1 MNKKY
6 TDIMYRI
13 MLYILLVIFG
23 YISYC
28 TVFNIYRPA
37 IEMKP
42 IVIMIGVIVLILLM
56 IKLYSK
62 FKPLSKRQTCIIAS
76 ILLAIFFIGMCVIG
90 NLVTSI
96 PSFDLSSI
104 IREENIML
112 KNGGKFVSEAY
123 FARYTNQSPVAIL
136 IYFFYKLGATLGIS
150 ACNLKRFM
158 IIINSL
164 FVTITALFTFL
175 SVKKIYTDKAGLLA
189 LLFFVINPIFYV
201 YSSYFYTDTLCM
213 PFASIAIYLF
223 IIATKTEATMFKQ
236 VLIFMLAGAVLGLG
250 FEIRVVLGI
259 LLIGMALA
267 MIINRPLTRKKFLSI
282 SLLIIGFVIG
292 IVIYFFVSQP
302 FGILKNKNLEYPI
315 VHWVMFALN
324 EKSDGKFNAD
334 DFSYTHKYSSID
346 EKKEADLKRI
356 KKRLD
361 DMGISGWISLA
372 KKKIAVNWS
381 NGDYDYISKMENV
394 EEVNKLYE
402 YVAGNKKIFLLYLLQ
417 IFKATLMI
425 AFTCSILEQLRK
437 RENTCDTIIY
447 ISIFGAVLFYFIWE
461 VSSRYSLC
469 FIPWMTIVFVP
480 GLEKIQE
487 WMHTNRVERQLEN
500 GKIKCIDT
508 KKQFSSLLI
517 MTFILT
523 ATLGL
528 INYPKYT
535 IKKQQYTDSVVV
547 QAKNNEKGIPEIAD
561 HIIEQTFVAD
571 KDFNII
577 KIKFAKGHSQ
587 SLTNYFF
594 ILLNSDGET
603 IVQERF
609 DNQSI
614 TDQQY
619 KVFNVK
625 HRKKGSYTIKISAE
639 AKTEKNTIG
648 VLTYNGYG
656 NYDIYPKGTLR
667 VDGQEIEQDITFLVQ
682 NQKSRPLVSKKT
694 YLFIIFVVLL
704 LEMYSFYPYIKRKE
718 ESYELENDKV

>member
-1 MNKKY
+1 MNKKI

-13 MLYILLVIFG
+13 MLYILFIIFG

-62 FKPLSKRQTCIIAS
+62 FDLLSRRQTYIIAS
-76 ILLAIFFIGMCVIG
+76 ILLTIFFIGMCVIG

-96 PSFDLSSI
+96 PSYDLSSI

-223 IIATKTEATMFKQ
+223 IIATKTEATTFKQ

-292 IVIYFFVSQP
+292 IVICFFVSQP

-324 EKSDGKFNAD
+324 EKSDGKYNAD

-469 FIPWMTIVFVP
+469 FIPWMMIVFVP

-625 HRKKGSYTIKISAE
+625 HRKKGSYTIKIFAE
-639 AKTEKNTIG
+639 DKTEKNTIG
-648 VLTYNGYG
+648 VLTYNGFG

-667 VDGQEIEQDITFLVQ
+667 IDGQEIEQDITFLVQ